1 MQLALAGKEQHQPQ
15 RQAQQHGKHQGG
27 AEHAQGVETG
37 LGDVGPI
44 DVFQP
49 LGHGQD
55 QSWRGGFT
63 PLSSQLPT
71 TWYFQR
77 TGSCSVCTRAL
88 RQWRSKLCFF
98 KVERVPPSSNSL
110 LLASMAISVVS
121 TLARATA
128 REAWATLSSF
138 GAGRAA
144 SRAKP
149 ARSNNASAASRRIS
163 RAPT

>member
-77 TGSCSVCTRAL
+77 TGSCSVWTRAL

-98 KVERVPPSSNSL
+98 RVERVPPSSKSL

-121 TLARATA
+121 TLALATA
-128 REAWATLSSF
+128 IDAPARLSSVV
-138 GAGRAA
+138 A
-144 SRAKP
+144 SRARSITLP
-149 ARSNNASAASRRIS
+149 ARSSSA
-163 RAPT
+163 